1 MIVNNTFLTED
12 EYYDKLRMEVLD
24 DNKFM
29 ASLNENVFGFTALA
43 LLAGFGG
50 AMLAK
55 TANGKRS
62 KVKGFFKR
70 IFGKKK
76 ELDFDAIKGKS
87 VAKREEDKAKEF
99 KNSLKDVFEAIDH
112 SDWDEA
118 EKLFKDSKY
127 TENVDAIKA
136 VALAIADKTGEPPLF
151 IYPTGNDTYFLCK
164 KILGMKYA
172 KALAQ
177 SVLAALKQ
185 NKSYYKDVND
195 IDMNI

>member
-12 EYYDKLRMEVLD
+12 EYYDKLRLEVLD

-29 ASLNENVFGFTALA
+29 ASLNESVLGFTALA

-55 TANGKRS
+55 TADNKQG

-76 ELDFDAIKGKS
+76 SFDFDAVKGKS
-87 VAKREEDKAKEF
+87 VVKREDEKAKEF

-118 EKLFKDSKY
+118 ERLFKDSKY
-127 TENVDAIKA
+127 TDNADAVKA
-136 VALAIADKTGEPPLF
+136 VALAITDKTGEPPLF

-164 KILGMKYA
+164 KILGIKYA

-185 NKSYYKDVND
+185 NKGYYKDVSD
-195 IDMNI
+195 IDIDV